1 MQIKSQIQ
9 EQLQPQSPPVQ
20 ENTFIC
26 KLYCRLWK
34 QYLFMV
40 IISFLLQI
48 DECSPSPAM
57 NMAKKKKQEQSEHCE
72 NKM

>member
-1 MQIKSQIQ
+1 M
-9 EQLQPQSPPVQ
+9 
-20 ENTFIC
+20 
-26 KLYCRLWK
+26 WK

-48 DECSPSPAM
+48 DERSPAPAM
-57 NMAKKKKQEQSEHCE
+57 SMAKKKKQEQSEHCE

>member
-1 MQIKSQIQ
+1 
-9 EQLQPQSPPVQ
+9 
-20 ENTFIC
+20 
-26 KLYCRLWK
+26 
-34 QYLFMV
+34 MV

-48 DECSPSPAM
+48 DAM

>member
-1 MQIKSQIQ
+1 M
-9 EQLQPQSPPVQ
+9 
-20 ENTFIC
+20 
-26 KLYCRLWK
+26 WK

-48 DECSPSPAM
+48 DERSPSPAV